1 MKYLGIDLGGTN
13 VAAAVVDS
21 EGTILGK
28 VSLPTPRGAEAVAD
42 QMAAAARGAAEA
54 AGTALDEVVSVGIGA
69 PGAIE
74 PDTGVIKYW
83 SNLDFTNVP
92 ITALMK
98 ARLDKEIL
106 LENDANAAALGE
118 YAAGAGKGSQSMV
131 AVTLGTGVGG
141 GAILNG
147 KLYTGFNYAGMEIG
161 HFVIE
166 HGGRLCTCGRRGCF
180 EAYCSATALIKR
192 TRQVMEEDRTSRL
205 WELAGSRRGQGHRR
219 VCGLPGLRGGQPGQ
233 HLPAGGH
240 LHRRRPLRPGGD
252 PDGPGALHPQ
262 PGGLRA
268 QQPPPHPAGTGG
280 PGQRR
285 GPHWRGA
292 AAAVPVEL
300 QG

>member
-131 AVTLGTGVGG
+131 AVTLGTGVG
-141 GAILNG
+141 AAQSS
-147 KLYTGFNYAGMEIG
+147 TGSSTPASIT
-161 HFVIE
+161 
-166 HGGRLCTCGRRGCF
+166 RAWR
-180 EAYCSATALIKR
+180 SATSSSS
-192 TRQVMEEDRTSRL
+192 T
-205 WELAGSRRGQGHRR
+205 
-219 VCGLPGLRGGQPGQ
+219 
-233 HLPAGGH
+233 AGGCAPADAGAAS
-240 LHRRRPLRPGGD
+240 RPT
-252 PDGPGALHPQ
+252 A
-262 PGGLRA
+262 
-268 QQPPPHPAGTGG
+268 PPPPSSSAPA
-280 PGQRR
+280 R
-285 GPHWRGA
+285 
-292 AAAVPVEL
+292 
-300 QG
+300 

>member
-1 MKYLGIDLGGTN
+1 
-13 VAAAVVDS
+13 
-21 EGTILGK
+21 
-28 VSLPTPRGAEAVAD
+28 
-42 QMAAAARGAAEA
+42 MAAAARGAAEA

-147 KLYTGFNYAGMEIG
+147 SSTPASITRAW
-161 HFVIE
+161 I
-166 HGGRLCTCGRRGCF
+166 
-180 EAYCSATALIKR
+180 SATSSSS
-192 TRQVMEEDRTSRL
+192 T
-205 WELAGSRRGQGHRR
+205 
-219 VCGLPGLRGGQPGQ
+219 
-233 HLPAGGH
+233 AGGGVH
-240 LHRRRPLRPGGD
+240 LRTPGSAPRPT
-252 PDGPGALHPQ
+252 A
-262 PGGLRA
+262 
-268 QQPPPHPAGTGG
+268 PPPPSSSAPA
-280 PGQRR
+280 R
-285 GPHWRGA
+285 
-292 AAAVPVEL
+292 
-300 QG
+300 

>member
-118 YAAGAGKGSQSMV
+118 YAAGAGKGSQSR
-131 AVTLGTGVGG
+131 VTAWGAAQSSTGSSTP
-141 GAILNG
+141 ASI
-147 KLYTGFNYAGMEIG
+147 TRAW
-161 HFVIE
+161 
-166 HGGRLCTCGRRGCF
+166 R
-180 EAYCSATALIKR
+180 SATSSSS
-192 TRQVMEEDRTSRL
+192 T
-205 WELAGSRRGQGHRR
+205 
-219 VCGLPGLRGGQPGQ
+219 
-233 HLPAGGH
+233 AGGCAPADAGAAS
-240 LHRRRPLRPGGD
+240 RPT
-252 PDGPGALHPQ
+252 A
-262 PGGLRA
+262 
-268 QQPPPHPAGTGG
+268 PPPPSSSAPA
-280 PGQRR
+280 R
-285 GPHWRGA
+285 
-292 AAAVPVEL
+292 
-300 QG
+300 

>member
-131 AVTLGTGVGG
+131 AVTLWGAAQSSTGSSTP
-141 GAILNG
+141 ASI
-147 KLYTGFNYAGMEIG
+147 TRAW
-161 HFVIE
+161 
-166 HGGRLCTCGRRGCF
+166 R
-180 EAYCSATALIKR
+180 SATSSSS
-192 TRQVMEEDRTSRL
+192 T
-205 WELAGSRRGQGHRR
+205 
-219 VCGLPGLRGGQPGQ
+219 
-233 HLPAGGH
+233 AGGCAPADAGAAS
-240 LHRRRPLRPGGD
+240 RPT
-252 PDGPGALHPQ
+252 A
-262 PGGLRA
+262 
-268 QQPPPHPAGTGG
+268 PPPPSSSAPA
-280 PGQRR
+280 R
-285 GPHWRGA
+285 
-292 AAAVPVEL
+292 
-300 QG
+300 

>member
-98 ARLDKEIL
+98 ASKDCTDAEVVISHCENLEGAMALKRQIL
-106 LENDANAAALGE
+106 AALPVKQVDLLSCRGLTSF
-118 YAAGAGKGSQSMV
+118 YAMEKG
-131 AVTLGTGVGG
+131 LIVG
-141 GAILNG
+141 
-147 KLYTGFNYAGMEIG
+147 Y
-161 HFVIE
+161 
-166 HGGRLCTCGRRGCF
+166 
-180 EAYCSATALIKR
+180 
-192 TRQVMEEDRTSRL
+192 
-205 WELAGSRRGQGHRR
+205 
-219 VCGLPGLRGGQPGQ
+219 
-233 HLPAGGH
+233 
-240 LHRRRPLRPGGD
+240 
-252 PDGPGALHPQ
+252 
-262 PGGLRA
+262 
-268 QQPPPHPAGTGG
+268 
-280 PGQRR
+280 
-285 GPHWRGA
+285 
-292 AAAVPVEL
+292 
-300 QG
+300 

>member
-54 AGTALDEVVSVGIGA
+54 AGTALDEVASVGIGA

-192 TRQVMEEDRTSRL
+192 TRQVM
-205 WELAGSRRGQGHRR
+205 
-219 VCGLPGLRGGQPGQ
+219 
-233 HLPAGGH
+233 
-240 LHRRRPLRPGGD
+240 
-252 PDGPGALHPQ
+252 
-262 PGGLRA
+262 
-268 QQPPPHPAGTGG
+268 
-280 PGQRR
+280 
-285 GPHWRGA
+285 
-292 AAAVPVEL
+292 
-300 QG
+300 

>member
-98 ARLDKEIL
+98 ASKDCTDAEVVISHCENLEGAMALKRQIL
-106 LENDANAAALGE
+106 ADLPVKQVDLLSCRGLTSF
-118 YAAGAGKGSQSMV
+118 YAMEKG
-131 AVTLGTGVGG
+131 LIVG
-141 GAILNG
+141 
-147 KLYTGFNYAGMEIG
+147 Y
-161 HFVIE
+161 
-166 HGGRLCTCGRRGCF
+166 
-180 EAYCSATALIKR
+180 
-192 TRQVMEEDRTSRL
+192 
-205 WELAGSRRGQGHRR
+205 
-219 VCGLPGLRGGQPGQ
+219 
-233 HLPAGGH
+233 
-240 LHRRRPLRPGGD
+240 
-252 PDGPGALHPQ
+252 
-262 PGGLRA
+262 
-268 QQPPPHPAGTGG
+268 
-280 PGQRR
+280 
-285 GPHWRGA
+285 
-292 AAAVPVEL
+292 
-300 QG
+300 

>member
-205 WELAGSRRGQGHRR
+205 WELAGSLEGVNGRTPFDAAAQ
-219 VCGLPGLRGGQPGQ
+219 
-233 HLPAGGH
+233 
-240 LHRRRPLRPGGD
+240 GD
-252 PDGPGALHPQ
+252 PAAGKVIDEYVDYLGCGVASLVNIFQ
-262 PGGLRA
+262 PEVCLLYTSPSPRD
-268 QQPPPHPAGTGG
+268 
-280 PGQRR
+280 
-285 GPHWRGA
+285 
-292 AAAVPVEL
+292 
-300 QG
+300 

>member
-131 AVTLGTGVGG
+131 AVTLGTG
-141 GAILNG
+141 AAQSS
-147 KLYTGFNYAGMEIG
+147 TGSSTPASIT
-161 HFVIE
+161 
-166 HGGRLCTCGRRGCF
+166 RAWR
-180 EAYCSATALIKR
+180 SATSSSS
-192 TRQVMEEDRTSRL
+192 T
-205 WELAGSRRGQGHRR
+205 
-219 VCGLPGLRGGQPGQ
+219 
-233 HLPAGGH
+233 AGGCAPADAGAAS
-240 LHRRRPLRPGGD
+240 RPT
-252 PDGPGALHPQ
+252 A
-262 PGGLRA
+262 
-268 QQPPPHPAGTGG
+268 PPPPSSSAPA
-280 PGQRR
+280 R
-285 GPHWRGA
+285 
-292 AAAVPVEL
+292 
-300 QG
+300 

>member
-166 HGGRLCTCGRRGCF
+166 PPSS
-180 EAYCSATALIKR
+180 SA
-192 TRQVMEEDRTSRL
+192 
-205 WELAGSRRGQGHRR
+205 
-219 VCGLPGLRGGQPGQ
+219 
-233 HLPAGGH
+233 PA
-240 LHRRRPLRPGGD
+240 R
-252 PDGPGALHPQ
+252 
-262 PGGLRA
+262 
-268 QQPPPHPAGTGG
+268 
-280 PGQRR
+280 
-285 GPHWRGA
+285 
-292 AAAVPVEL
+292 
-300 QG
+300 

>member
-13 VAAAVVDS
+13 VAADVVDS

-161 HFVIE
+161 HFVIGARA
-166 HGGRLCTCGRRGCF
+166 GGCAPADAGAASRPTAPPQPSSSAPARRWRRTAPPGCGSWRG
-180 EAYCSATALIKR
+180 
-192 TRQVMEEDRTSRL
+192 V
-205 WELAGSRRGQGHRR
+205 WRGQ
-219 VCGLPGLRGGQPGQ
+219 
-233 HLPAGGH
+233 
-240 LHRRRPLRPGGD
+240 RP
-252 PDGPGALHPQ
+252 HSF
-262 PGGLRA
+262 
-268 QQPPPHPAGTGG
+268 
-280 PGQRR
+280 
-285 GPHWRGA
+285 
-292 AAAVPVEL
+292 
-300 QG
+300 